1 MPGFGLEITGIGGG
15 GAEVVKDALVRKG
28 FGIEEG
34 VVAEE
39 NKLGV
44 DGVERTERVIERWEG
59 ATLFDHI
66 GKVEEAVDATLE

>member
-1 MPGFGLEITGIGGG
+1 MPGVGLVITGIGGG
-15 GAEVVKDALVRKG
+15 GAEVVEDALVRKG

-44 DGVERTERVIERWEG
+44 DGVECTERVMERWEG

-66 GKVEEAVDATLE
+66 GKGEEVVDATRE